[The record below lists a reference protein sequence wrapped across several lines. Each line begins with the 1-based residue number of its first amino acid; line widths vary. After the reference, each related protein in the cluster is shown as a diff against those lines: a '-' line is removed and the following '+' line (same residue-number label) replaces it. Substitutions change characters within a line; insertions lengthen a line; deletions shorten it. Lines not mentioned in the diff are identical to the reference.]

1 MFSDSLLFDAGFL
14 FFAAWSLM
22 LAALV
27 LTAFGRDL
35 LPSKAQI
42 DPAQK
47 AHGPNQLSR

>member
-1 MFSDSLLFDAGFL
+1 MALAVLEQLTVEGQIAFV
-14 FFAAWSLM
+14 
-22 LAALV
+22 LAAVV

-47 AHGPNQLSR
+47 AHGSNQLSR

>member
-1 MFSDSLLFDAGFL
+1 MFNDSLLFDAGFV

-27 LTAFGRDL
+27 LTAFGKDL
-35 LPSKAQI
+35 LPSKAPA

-47 AHGPNQLSR
+47 AHGLNQLSR